1 MTFLNSAILFG
12 LLAGAIPIIIHLI
25 TRQKAKK
32 IPFSSLKFLLE
43 LKNQQI
49 KKLKLRQ
56 ILLLILRT
64 LIVLLLVL
72 AFARPTVQGN
82 FSLSRHASAKTSS
95 VIILDNSLSM
105 GIESNGQLLLE
116 QAKQRIL
123 ELRDSFRNGDEI
135 FGLLAVNGA
144 PEIFEGPR
152 YNFDMAARLIS
163 KVRVSY
169 KTTDIVSAIARAK
182 EILST
187 VRDIN
192 KEIYLVTDLQR
203 VGFESGKEMA
213 SALFEDNSIK
223 LFIIPVRGDNVNN
236 LVIEDV
242 KPEDQ
247 IIEKG
252 NVFELEA
259 HIRNAGENAERNRLV
274 QIFIAGK
281 RSGQATVTVQPG
293 ESRTVKFRVIPQQ
306 VGLITG
312 SILIEDDDLLLD
324 NRRFFTFY
332 VPAESNVLLVSR
344 NEQDAYYLGLA
355 LNPGSLNSSVIR
367 VETLRPDQIEFGTLN
382 KFQVVVLA
390 NVPRIENA
398 LLSSLKNY
406 VDNGGGLILFL
417 GDEVDLKN
425 YNATLHEQL
434 SLPLFSETIG
444 ERGNTRD
451 YLTLGKIDFSHP
463 IFAGVF
469 ENSRHEI
476 DSPSFYFLARSNTQS
491 NHDRIIDFSNGEPL
505 LVETQSGAGRIL
517 LFTTSVDPDWSDL
530 YLKGMFVP
538 VLNRCVAYLT
548 GHASK
553 SQQNYLVDEKV
564 ALTVDG
570 VEDISRFQIK
580 KPDASFIKVMPQIG
594 DGNYR
599 IVFEETDIAGIYSL
613 ISGEE
618 TVTEWA
624 VNSNAAESDITPV
637 ETDELLR
644 IVGGAK
650 PFMIEKDASLAGII
664 TASRFGK
671 ELWKYLVGLI
681 LILMI
686 LEMLIARERGVTSS
700 ESNVERFE
708 RTR

>member
-72 AFARPTVQGN
+72 AFSRPTVQRE
-82 FSLSRHASAKTSS
+82 FSLSRHASAKTSA

-105 GIESNGQLLLE
+105 GIESNGQVLLE

-135 FGLLAVNGA
+135 FGLLAVSGA
-144 PEIFEGPR
+144 PNIFEGPR
-152 YNFDMAARLIS
+152 YQFDTVARLMG
-163 KVRVSY
+163 KVNVSY
-169 KTTDIVSAIARAK
+169 KTTDIVSTIARAK
-182 EILST
+182 EILSSA
-187 VRDIN
+187 RNIN
-192 KEIYLVTDLQR
+192 KEIYLATDLQR
-203 VGFESGKEMA
+203 FGFQSAKEMA
-213 SALFEDNSIK
+213 SALFDDNSIRF
-223 LFIIPVRGDNVNN
+223 FIIPVRADNVSN

-242 KPEDQ
+242 KPKNQ

-252 NVFELEA
+252 SVFELETR
-259 HIRNAGENAERNRLV
+259 IRNTGDNPERNRLV
-274 QIFIAGK
+274 QIFINGK
-281 RSGQATVTVQPG
+281 RSGQAMVTVQPG
-293 ESRTVKFRVIPQQ
+293 ESRTIKFKVIPQQ

-312 SILIEDDDLLLD
+312 SILIEDDDLYLD

-332 VPAESNVLLVSR
+332 VPAESNVLLVSPS
-344 NEQDAYYLGLA
+344 ELDAYYLGLA
-355 LNPGSLNSSVIR
+355 LNPGSLTSSVIH
-367 VETLRPDQIEFGTLN
+367 VETLRPAQIQFGTLN
-382 KFQVVVLA
+382 KFSVVVLA
-390 NVPRIENA
+390 NVSRIENA

-406 VDNGGGLILFL
+406 IDSGGGLILFL

-434 SLPLFSETIG
+434 SLPLFSETLG

-463 IFAGVF
+463 IFDGVF
-469 ENSRHEI
+469 ENTQHEI
-476 DSPSFYFLARSNTQS
+476 DSPAFYFLARSNTQS

-505 LVETQSGAGRIL
+505 LVESQSGAGRIL
-517 LFTTSVDPDWSDL
+517 LFTTAVDPDWSDL
-530 YLKGMFVP
+530 YLKGLFVP
-538 VLNRCVAYLT
+538 VLNRCVSYLA

-553 SQQNYLVDEKV
+553 AQQNYVVDDKV

-570 VEDISRFQIK
+570 LEDLSRIQIK
-580 KPDASFIKVMPQIG
+580 KPDGSFIKVIPQIG
-594 DGNYR
+594 DGNYK
-599 IVFEETDIAGIYSL
+599 IVFEETGIAGIYSL
-613 ISGEE
+613 YAGEE
-618 TVTEWA
+618 TISEWA
-624 VNSNAAESDITPV
+624 VNSNAEESDITPL

-644 IVGGAK
+644 VFGGAK
-650 PFMIEKDASLAGII
+650 PVIIEKDASLAGII
-664 TASRFGK
+664 TASRFGR
-671 ELWKYLVGLI
+671 ELWKYIVALI
-681 LILMI
+681 LILMVI
-686 LEMLIARERGVTSS
+686 EMLIARERSGSS
-700 ESNVERFE
+700 PDINVERFE